1 MNRIN
6 IHSLRE
12 HLASEMIEEERL
24 RKHLISEE
32 PTTKSPRKR
41 LNKAT
46 VLSQHYPDLRNVVI
60 S

>member
-1 MNRIN
+1 
-6 IHSLRE
+6 
-12 HLASEMIEEERL
+12 MIEEERL

-32 PTTKSPRKR
+32 TTTKTPRKR

-46 VLSQHYPDLRNVVI
+46 ILSQHYPDVRNVVI